1 MMFDARS
8 LCLPFLVIMIVLS
21 GDSAVQSAQAQTP
34 PPVQA
39 GKCRS
44 GVPSYSTI
52 QAAVN
57 AAPVGG
63 QVYICPGIYPEQI
76 AINKSLT
83 LQGVQSGN
91 AAAWVIVPPAAGL
104 VQNATDPSPASA
116 NPPIA
121 AQIFVQG
128 PATVNLTNLMVDG
141 GANQLSGCTAP
152 TLVGI
157 YYQNASGTLKNL
169 DVRNEA
175 LSPADASCNNGLGM
189 YFESNT
195 ATSITLNI
203 STVTN
208 FQKNGVTASGYG
220 NGSPGPVVSFWGD
233 EVVGQGAAAGT
244 IQNGVQ
250 IGFGATGQVASSIIS
265 DLVFQSTGTSNAA
278 ATGVL
283 IYASNGVTV
292 LGNQIGNTQF
302 GVAVASDPIYG
313 TGDTNTINSNT
324 ITAAMFDA
332 VDVCSN
338 TNIVKNGQ
346 IYNSKDAGVR
356 IDARCTEGPAGGS
369 SGNGNTVSNNAING
383 GCTGILQGTG
393 SGNIYSSSNQ
403 FINTFTAMLPGNSCT
418 PPLGMTAVI
427 PGSPAPFR

>member
-1 MMFDARS
+1 MFDARS
-8 LCLPFLVIMIVLS
+8 LCHPSIVIMIGLS
-21 GDSAVQSAQAQTP
+21 TYFAVQSAQAQTP

-57 AAPVGG
+57 AAPAGG
-63 QVYICPGIYPEQI
+63 EVYICAGIYPEQI

-83 LQGVQSGN
+83 LQGVQTGN
-91 AAAWVIVPPAAGL
+91 AAASVIVAPATGM

-128 PATVNLTNLMVDG
+128 STTVNLTNLMVDG

-169 DVRNEA
+169 NVRNQT
-175 LSPADASCNNGLGM
+175 LSPADATCDTGLGM
-189 YFESNT
+189 YFEANT
-195 ATSITLNI
+195 ATSITLNV

-208 FQKNGVTASGYG
+208 FQKNGVTANGYG
-220 NGSPGPVVSFWGD
+220 NGSPGPVVSFWGN

-250 IGFGATGQVASSIIS
+250 IGFGATGKVASSIIS
-265 DLVFQSTGTSNAA
+265 DLVFQSTGTSSA

-292 LGNQIGNTQF
+292 LSNEIGNTQF

-324 ITAAMFDA
+324 ITAASFDA
-332 VDVCSN
+332 VEVCSN

-356 IDARCTEGPAGGS
+356 VDARCTEGPAGGS
-369 SGNGNTVSNNAING
+369 SGSGNTISNNAING
-383 GCTGILQGTG
+383 GCAGILQGTG
-393 SGNIYSSSNQ
+393 SGNIYSSNQ
-403 FINTFTAMLPGNSCT
+403 VINAFAAMLPGNSCT
-418 PPLGMTAVI
+418 PPPGMTAVT